1 MTLIVWVA
9 LPDMIT
15 MDPLVLNGSVY
26 ITEKLDCDQT
36 NIFIND
42 CHADMWRA
50 MFQAGHAVASRL
62 FSGRWP
68 NLQH

>member
-1 MTLIVWVA
+1 MA
-9 LPDMIT
+9 LTDMIT
-15 MDPLVLNGSVY
+15 KWIPWSWGNGSVY

-50 MFQAGHAVASRL
+50 KA
-62 FSGRWP
+62 
-68 NLQH
+68 